1 MELGLIKDK
10 NMATPQEQL
19 EDTKQGTEVGQK
31 PDALDALTTALTQ
44 QAQKSVD
51 IVSSEP
57 TALEAKTGEIKKG
70 LEEAQLARETGIEA
84 GAERQTIDIKKVGEE
99 RLTTAREL
107 SRGLGSASS
116 FALIDR
122 IEKSTEASL
131 RDLDLRKKEALAT
144 GSMETAS
151 KIAELELTTI
161 KNREEQKQQ
170 MFNNL
175 ISLYNVQ
182 TGRQQEERLKTSQT
196 FSQQQAVSAV
206 ALKYG
211 LEVKEGDTI
220 DTITARAM
228 PFASQEQRLQI
239 EKEKADIKRI
249 EAETTKALRGDEF
262 GADEDVVE
270 SISQT
275 LAILDPESTEYE
287 TLISGLDK
295 KPAVLAKIFRR
306 VAEINSQPYTENDLQ
321 KKATNELNNNVSFRN
336 ALSKIASDSRVSD
349 KARAEEIL
357 REIYNKPAT
366 KDSGSVFTPKALNR
380 PGIQVIKEKIQEAK
394 ETSASISKRQ
404 ETLKKILEEK
414 GLITKQHKF
423 DPPSHILG
431 LQSKEQRDAINTEIE
446 KRLAQ

>member
-275 LAILDPESTEYE
+275 LAILDPESAEYG

-295 KPAVLAKIFRR
+295 KP
-306 VAEINSQPYTENDLQ
+306 
-321 KKATNELNNNVSFRN
+321 
-336 ALSKIASDSRVSD
+336 
-349 KARAEEIL
+349 
-357 REIYNKPAT
+357 
-366 KDSGSVFTPKALNR
+366 
-380 PGIQVIKEKIQEAK
+380 
-394 ETSASISKRQ
+394 
-404 ETLKKILEEK
+404 
-414 GLITKQHKF
+414 
-423 DPPSHILG
+423 
-431 LQSKEQRDAINTEIE
+431 
-446 KRLAQ
+446 